1 MHYLKNT
8 TMLNVNNIF
17 SNVSNTKHTSAHTSK
32 FFSVQHAAAQSA
44 KYSKL
49 YNAQQIAFAN
59 VVYNNACNAFIR
71 STCYLNLRKNYISV
85 KVSNVTNACLVS
97 NAVAQ
102 FAQFCKQHN
111 IAVKQTQNA
120 LVFNISFN

>member
-1 MHYLKNT
+1 
-8 TMLNVNNIF
+8 MLNVNNIF
-17 SNVSNTKHTSAHTSK
+17 SNVSNTQHTSAHTSK
-32 FFSVQHAAAQSA
+32 FYSVQHAKAQSA
-44 KYSKL
+44 KYSKQ
-49 YNAQQIAFAN
+49 YSAQQLAFAN
-59 VVYNNACNAFIR
+59 TVYNNASSAFLR

-102 FAQFCKQHN
+102 FAQFCKQNN

-120 LVFNISFN
+120 LIFNIYF